1 MLLLGD
7 DYAFDA
13 VRGDAVESNGEERT
27 GGVDDLDLLPHS
39 CPQRA
44 GQVAGVAAGDDGA
57 PTFTLC
63 EERRQKSADPGYIML
78 KVS

>member
-1 MLLLGD
+1 VLSLGD
-7 DYAFDA
+7 DYAFDSL
-13 VRGDAVESNGEERT
+13 VRNTVEPDREQGA

-39 CPQRA
+39 RPQRA
-44 GQVAGVAAGDDGA
+44 GEVAGVAAGDDGA

-78 KVS
+78 RVS